1 MRMLFKE
8 LFIFSPSEKIAKK
21 IDFSDGVNIITSSQ
35 EDGTDRGKSV
45 IMRSLYHTM
54 GAEACFETKWDD
66 KSKVYILKIEID
78 GVEYYMYRA
87 TKLFKFFDSKKKLLF
102 NVVKSSELSKE
113 LKQYTEFA
121 VMLPNRNDT
130 LEITP
135 PAFNYLPF
143 FVDQDHYEGN
153 KYQSFNQLGQYK
165 NFRESVLYY
174 HLGAYDEKYFD
185 LVSKQEE
192 INKKREKN
200 KHQEEMFN
208 IILDRIGVINEGLPF
223 SSEYETLQNDVAL
236 YQKQYAEV
244 LDEMNKSKS
253 KLIKLRNELYKKQS
267 MLKDIKD
274 FSRKTEKK
282 IKKLHNHICPECG
295 SEISDAI
302 YLKSKNY
309 NLIDSAVLIKN
320 DLQISLCEYENKIEE
335 EEKIYVELLEQM
347 KRYEQKLQINTERV
361 KNVLKQKGLSEVRDQ
376 IVFEKMNLSDEL
388 NNNKIELQKIKD
400 SLDEYKEKKK
410 NIEEQYCSYMIE
422 ARNYFKLHELLTDNF
437 KKLTSSVKASGSNK
451 NIVTI
456 IWYITILE
464 LRKQF
469 NKDAIEFPVVFDSP
483 NNVEIDNQKKSLL
496 TNYIIDKCGSGQL
509 IISLLGYSE
518 INISK
523 DKEINVI
530 VLQNDKYHL
539 LDSDSYELYKD
550 LLEELN
556 GAV

>member
-1 MRMLFKE
+1 M
-8 LFIFSPSEKIAKK
+8 
-21 IDFSDGVNIITSSQ
+21 
-35 EDGTDRGKSV
+35 
-45 IMRSLYHTM
+45 
-54 GAEACFETKWDD
+54 
-66 KSKVYILKIEID
+66 
-78 GVEYYMYRA
+78 
-87 TKLFKFFDSKKKLLF
+87 
-102 NVVKSSELSKE
+102 
-113 LKQYTEFA
+113 
-121 VMLPNRNDT
+121 
-130 LEITP
+130 
-135 PAFNYLPF
+135 
-143 FVDQDHYEGN
+143 
-153 KYQSFNQLGQYK
+153 
-165 NFRESVLYY
+165 YY

-422 ARNYFKLHELLTDNF
+422 ARNYFKLHELSTDNF